1 MKKTV
6 NKLTLKTDKI
16 TSLSMKQALQV
27 IGGRPP
33 IPVSGTCPC
42 TGLCTTTLC

>member
-16 TSLSMKQALQV
+16 VSLSKNQAQQV
-27 IGGRPP
+27 HGGAPS
-33 IPVSGTCPC
+33 VTFDTQCNCP
-42 TGLCTTTLC
+42 TGLSCK